1 MRKITS
7 KKEKITKDNVKY
19 LEKSIFRSKISKE
32 NHRLE
37 FSENEIVER
46 EFFFFLK
53 RYRYAITTRK
63 IILKKKLT
71 RNIWKKYIF
80 PSKI

>member
-46 EFFFFLK
+46 EFFFF
-53 RYRYAITTRK
+53 
-63 IILKKKLT
+63 
-71 RNIWKKYIF
+71 
-80 PSKI
+80 